1 MSEIRRRRQRVE
13 VSRNRAALVSAA
25 IQLLSSRPDAG
36 MAEIAA
42 AAGVT
47 RQTAYVHFG
56 TRETLLAAVR
66 DELSRRAYAVLEAA
80 DVETGTALQAL
91 DRFLASVGTLLAEQT
106 VLGGPEP
113 VPEADAAR
121 HVPLQATLESLIR
134 RGRDSGDFATELETG
149 WLVAA
154 TIALG
159 HAVHQCIRVGLVDA
173 RTAADQFRTSVLLL
187 YGAGDH
193 GPAEP

>member
-25 IQLLSSRPDAG
+25 IHVLASRHEAS
-36 MAEIAA
+36 MAEIAT
-42 AAGVT
+42 AAGVA

-56 TRETLLAAVR
+56 TREALLAAVR
-66 DELSRRAYAVLEAA
+66 DELSRRAYAVLETA
-80 DVETGTALQAL
+80 DLEAGTATEAL

-106 VLGGPEP
+106 ALGGPEP
-113 VPEADAAR
+113 APETDSAR
-121 HVPLQATLESLIR
+121 HVPLQKILESLIR
-134 RGRDSGDFATELETG
+134 RGRDSGEFTTGLETD

-159 HAVHQCIRVGLVDA
+159 HAADQHIRADLMDA
-173 RTAADQFRTSVLLL
+173 RTAADQFRASVMLL
-187 YGAGDH
+187 YRG
-193 GPAEP
+193 